1 MSFSIGKIKPIY
13 FIVLLAFL
21 FRIMVYIGLDFDRS
35 DFGDTAHY
43 VQTGRNVAEGR
54 GFTIFSTEEVTGG
67 FMESVQPPSGAGL
80 EGMKDELEQ
89 YYYSLVPYGEPFAFW
104 DPLWPHIIALFL
116 LLGDSGLA
124 VLTAAGCAIG
134 AFTCYLIYRLG
145 EAVFNRTTGLAAAAI
160 MAVDFNSVFYS
171 SILMTETISI
181 MLLMSAFLMFYRI
194 VQRPDNI
201 QIALLGVII
210 GLSYLQ
216 RANFLILLP
225 VIVVFLFFA
234 LKRRFRIRSLLVLLG
249 FVLISA
255 PWWTRNAVETGHVWM
270 LPSKGAFNLWKTYA
284 SVDVHAKDL
293 GLNTRRDLEASC
305 KRVEA
310 MVNYPEALYLSSVD
324 GETEYDRA
332 GSMRD
337 LTQKFISENPG
348 ISLKRSLR
356 QLAGFY
362 SPFLHA
368 GSRVQRLY
376 MFAAFVFI
384 FGIGMIGAAAAVKHR
399 KNVAVILGFVVL
411 FSLAGGLFRLGYRF
425 RMPVMPFF
433 MLFTG
438 YVVSLY
444 YEPVKDR
451 VLKILGRE

>member
-1 MSFSIGKIKPIY
+1 MSFSVRNIKPIY
-13 FIVLLAFL
+13 FIVFCAFI
-21 FRIMVYIGLDFDRS
+21 FRIMVYIGLDIDRS

-67 FMESVQPPSGAGL
+67 FMESIQPPSGAGL

-89 YYYSLVPYGEPFAFW
+89 YYYSLVPYGEPFVFW

-124 VLTAAGCAIG
+124 VLTVTGCAAG

-145 EAVFNRTTGLAAAAI
+145 ETVFNRTAGLAAAAI

-181 MLLMSAFLMFYRI
+181 MLLIIAFIMFYRI
-194 VQRPDNI
+194 MQKPDNI
-201 QIALLGVII
+201 QIILLGVVI

-216 RANFLILLP
+216 RANFLIVLP
-225 VIVVFLFFA
+225 VMLVFLFTA
-234 LKRRFRIRSLLVLLG
+234 LKRRVRFRSLLVILG
-249 FVLISA
+249 FILISA
-255 PWWTRNAVETGHVWM
+255 PWWTRNVVETGHVWM
-270 LPSKGAFNLWKTYA
+270 LPSKGAFNLWATYA
-284 SVDVHAKDL
+284 GIGTHAKDL
-293 GLNTRRDLEASC
+293 GLDIRRDFEGSR

-310 MVNYPEALYLSSVD
+310 MVNYPEAIYLSSVD
-324 GETEYDRA
+324 GENEFDRA
-332 GSMRD
+332 RSMRNIT
-337 LTQKFISENPG
+337 LKFISENPV

-362 SPFLHA
+362 SPFLHS
-368 GSRVQRLY
+368 GSRSQRLY

-384 FGIGMIGAAAAVKHR
+384 FGTGIIGITAAVKH
-399 KNVAVILGFVVL
+399 KKKVLVILGFVVL
-411 FSLAGGLFRLGYRF
+411 FTLAGGLFRLGYRF

-444 YEPVKDR
+444 YEPVKER
-451 VLKILGRE
+451 VRRMLGRG